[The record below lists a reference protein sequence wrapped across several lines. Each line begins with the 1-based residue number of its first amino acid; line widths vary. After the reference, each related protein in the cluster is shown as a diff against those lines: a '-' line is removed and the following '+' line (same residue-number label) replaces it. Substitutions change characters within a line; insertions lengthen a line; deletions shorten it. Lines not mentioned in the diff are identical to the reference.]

1 MLAAN
6 GTNLKSQAWICACH
20 LQAPD
25 GSGNT
30 HVLADKDVLRPKH
43 VWVDQSSSVP

>member
-6 GTNLKSQAWICACH
+6 GTNLNPQAWIRACH

-30 HVLADKDVLRPKH
+30 HVLAGKDLLRPKH
-43 VWVDQSSSVP
+43 VWVAHASSVP